1 LLGAVHTEARVLHTQ
16 QREAPPPYFILHRKA
31 PSAKMCFMLMNE
43 RKFCVSNDSNKY
55 KGATAMK
62 MTQMTQITHNV
73 ITWSKIASF
82 ALRSL
87 SVNS

>member
-1 LLGAVHTEARVLHTQ
+1 
-16 QREAPPPYFILHRKA
+16 
-31 PSAKMCFMLMNE
+31 MCFMLMNE